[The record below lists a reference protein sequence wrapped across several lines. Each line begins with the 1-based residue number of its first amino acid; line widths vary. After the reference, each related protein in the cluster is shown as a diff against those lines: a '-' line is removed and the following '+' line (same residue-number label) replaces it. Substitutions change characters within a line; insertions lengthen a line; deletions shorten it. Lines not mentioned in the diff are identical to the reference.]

1 MPPSSAEVWV
11 SELPHLGGDEAEQ
24 RQSPGKTIR
33 GEYRRR
39 FGAPYFTPSGLR
51 LSALRPQIQARFVGC
66 PQLAEIPRRRHY
78 HRGLG
83 SRGRERARLMLGEDA
98 DPAVRAE
105 DFDRASV
112 GARLD
117 DERRRAG
124 LLGDVREAIF
134 GAQDG
139 LVSTL
144 AVVSTVSGATNDRY
158 PVLIAGIA
166 AGLAGIFSMAAG
178 EYLSSKSQR
187 EISLAQIGEERE
199 KVAKR
204 PEEVQI
210 ELAHIL
216 EEDGLPRDEAS
227 AVAGV
232 MGRHREILL
241 NTKVLRQYGVAVEEA
256 GGSPIQG
263 AAVMGAAFALGAL
276 APILPYLLL
285 PFGVAV
291 YASVVA
297 TGGVLFAIG
306 VVKTRWT
313 HGQPIWS
320 GIEILAI
327 GTLAGIV
334 GYFFGSVL
342 PTLLGAPAVGG

>member
-1 MPPSSAEVWV
+1 M
-11 SELPHLGGDEAEQ
+11 D
-24 RQSPGKTIR
+24 
-33 GEYRRR
+33 
-39 FGAPYFTPSGLR
+39 
-51 LSALRPQIQARFVGC
+51 
-66 PQLAEIPRRRHY
+66 
-78 HRGLG
+78 
-83 SRGRERARLMLGEDA
+83 ERAKALLTEEANPELRT
-98 DPAVRAE
+98 E
-105 DFDRASV
+105 DFDRARV

-199 KVAKR
+199 KVARR
-204 PEEVQI
+204 PQEVQV

-216 EEDGLPRDEAS
+216 EEDGLPSDDAL
-227 AVAGV
+227 AVAAL
-232 MGRHREILL
+232 MGRHREVLL

-256 GGSPIQG
+256 GGSPLQG
-263 AAVMGAAFALGAL
+263 AAVMGSAFALGAL

-285 PFGVAV
+285 
-291 YASVVA
+291 
-297 TGGVLFAIG
+297 
-306 VVKTRWT
+306 
-313 HGQPIWS
+313 
-320 GIEILAI
+320 
-327 GTLAGIV
+327 
-334 GYFFGSVL
+334 
-342 PTLLGAPAVGG
+342 

>member
-1 MPPSSAEVWV
+1 
-11 SELPHLGGDEAEQ
+11 
-24 RQSPGKTIR
+24 
-33 GEYRRR
+33 
-39 FGAPYFTPSGLR
+39 
-51 LSALRPQIQARFVGC
+51 
-66 PQLAEIPRRRHY
+66 
-78 HRGLG
+78 
-83 SRGRERARLMLGEDA
+83 MLGEDVA
-98 DPAVRAE
+98 PAVRAE

-227 AVAGV
+227 TVAAV

-327 GTLAGIV
+327 GALAGIV